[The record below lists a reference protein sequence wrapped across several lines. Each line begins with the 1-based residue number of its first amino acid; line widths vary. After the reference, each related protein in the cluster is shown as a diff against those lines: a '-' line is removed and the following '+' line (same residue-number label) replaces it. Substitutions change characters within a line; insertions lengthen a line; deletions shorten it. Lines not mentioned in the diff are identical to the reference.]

1 MDDIQLVASIAAGD
15 LLAFRDSQFPL
26 AFVNANPGKVEC
38 VEYLDQI
45 PSFFPVPRT
54 KNAYILD
61 LRDEKFD

>member
-1 MDDIQLVASIAAGD
+1 VALSTTFWGDANIISRAIDDPATILINRQ
-15 LLAFRDSQFPL
+15 
-26 AFVNANPGKVEC
+26 GKVER